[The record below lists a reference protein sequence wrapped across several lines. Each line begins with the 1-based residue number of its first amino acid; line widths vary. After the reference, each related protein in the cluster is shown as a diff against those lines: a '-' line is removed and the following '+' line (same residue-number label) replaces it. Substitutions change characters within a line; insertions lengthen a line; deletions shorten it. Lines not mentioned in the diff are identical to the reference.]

1 MMFLIKKTMTPPFAG
16 TVCARIMVGAALFA
30 GSNAQ
35 AQWDRPGNPYTN
47 KKMGTIAAPASLN
60 DGIWLKGDLHVH
72 TLHSTDSRDSVT
84 NTMKKTLAYA
94 ESVGMGFIAITDH
107 DNHVRGDVAHH
118 TWADPDFKSDSLVL
132 LYGAEWTSTR
142 GHGNVFAAKPYNH
155 QNLYDVRDQ
164 RDVLVGSVKNELGVH
179 LSANHPIGKDH
190 FGYSYDIV
198 NSIEVWNS
206 AMWKKNN
213 EAIMIWDDMLSS
225 GRKLTGR
232 GGSDTHRGFSDNP
245 AEDTPE
251 NKRVRYNYIGTP
263 TTWVFAR
270 ERTPE
275 AVVDALTNGRVS
287 VSSNP
292 FGPRVEFFADLDND
306 GTMDLMMG
314 DNTKSKGKPVKF
326 RVQLVGTTVAGGK
339 YKVNVFKNSSNVWK
353 SLDMTDA
360 DGVYAEFTDSPSLE
374 HRTYYRVTVEGPV
387 TPDPLVSESMK
398 LSENMVGLSNPI
410 FFNFDPDF

>member
-1 MMFLIKKTMTPPFAG
+1 MARTA
-16 TVCARIMVGAALFA
+16 CAQIFVSVAFFVGEDAH
-30 GSNAQ
+30 
-35 AQWDRPGNPYTN
+35 AQWDRPENPYTN
-47 KKMGTIAAPASLN
+47 AKIGTIAPPESLTQ
-60 DGIWLKGDLHVH
+60 GIWLKGDLHVH

-94 ESVGMGFIAITDH
+94 QSVGMGFIAITDH

-155 QNLYDVRDQ
+155 QKLYDVRDQ
-164 RDVLVGSVKNELGVH
+164 RDVLVGSVKKELGVH

-206 AMWKKNN
+206 AMWTKNA
-213 EAIMIWDDMLSS
+213 EATMIWDDMLSS

-251 NKRVRYNYIGTP
+251 NKRVRFNYIGTP
-263 TTWVFAR
+263 TTWVFAK
-270 ERTPE
+270 ERT
-275 AVVDALTNGRVS
+275 AQGVVDALTNGRVS

-292 FGPRVEFFADLDND
+292 YGPRVEFYADLND
-306 GTMDLMMG
+306 DGKMDMMMG
-314 DNTKSKGKPVKF
+314 DNAKSAGKPVKF
-326 RVQLVGTTVAGGK
+326 RVQLARNTVPGGK
-339 YKVNVFKNSSNVWK
+339 YKVNIFKNSSNRWQ

-360 DGVYAEFTDSPSLE
+360 DGLYAEFTDTPSAQN
-374 HRTYYRVTVEGPV
+374 RTYYRVTIEGPV
-387 TPDPLVSESMK
+387 TPYPQVWQSMK
-398 LSENMVGLSNPI
+398 LSENIVGLSNPS
-410 FFNFDPDF
+410 FFNFDPNF